1 MDKRLREKLIVYHEE
16 LIAKTAIPPIKDR
29 VPLLFKNTVFA
40 TLEPGLI
47 GRISQL
53 YSKKT
58 PRSMIWDY
66 HYHAD
71 GYLSHLTWE
80 AKPFNHH
87 LAVVAQLLK
96 EDQLCGAWR
105 DELLAVK
112 DTDGNVLGELERGV
126 CRQFGVETEAIH
138 LVGYC
143 GKDDVWVQQ
152 RAHNKPNDPS
162 KWDTLVGGMIASEDN
177 ILTALERETWEE
189 AGLLV
194 AELKILATK
203 GTVHQ
208 HRPSDDG
215 YGAYLAETVHW
226 MTARVPSLIKP
237 VNQDGEV
244 AQFALLPAQTVLEM
258 ILQDEF
264 TLEASL
270 ILLDALK
277 SKFR

>member
-1 MDKRLREKLIVYHEE
+1 MDKKIREKLIVYQEE
-16 LIAKTAIPPIKDR
+16 LNAQTAIPPLKDR
-29 VPLLFKNTVFA
+29 VPLLYNDTVFA

-53 YSKKT
+53 YSKKN

-71 GYLSHLTWE
+71 GYLSHLSWE
-80 AKPFNHH
+80 AKPFNSQ

-96 EDQLCGAWR
+96 DDQLSGPWR
-105 DELLAVK
+105 NELLAVK
-112 DTDGNVLGELERGV
+112 DTEGNELGAIERGV
-126 CRQFGVETEAIH
+126 CRQFGIETEAIH

-143 GKDDVWVQQ
+143 GKDNVWVQQ

-162 KWDTLVGGMIASEDN
+162 KWDTLVGGMISSEDN
-177 ILTALERETWEE
+177 LLSALERETWEE

-194 AELKILATK
+194 AELKILATHGK
-203 GTVHQ
+203 LHQ
-208 HRPSDDG
+208 RRPCEDG

-244 AQFALLPAQTVLEM
+244 AQFALLPAKTVLEM
-258 ILQDEF
+258 ILANEF
-264 TLEASL
+264 TIEASL
-270 ILLDALK
+270 ILLEALK
-277 SKFR
+277 HKYR